1 MRSSLL
7 VGLGSGAATEMPDG
21 SLVGDLPG
29 KGQVSQGYWRQ
40 NKPKMAALP
49 WETSGRQAQLGDF
62 AVSAALGFPL
72 ATRGNSWPPVVSAR
86 SLEEPR
92 EEERWTSLSL
102 SPLF

>member
-72 ATRGNSWPPVVSAR
+72 AVCQLDEEQSCYWVSVRGSSQVEVSA
-86 SLEEPR
+86 SI
-92 EEERWTSLSL
+92 
-102 SPLF
+102 